1 MREFYEEATN
11 SPPEAA
17 GLKQEYSAML
27 QTMVNSTKE
36 IYQVTHASLF
46 YISGGSNPIPGAAGK
61 VCACLQF
68 VQQVVEHLQQRFVDI
83 VAIGRSPDS
92 IQPTQPR

>member
-46 YISGGSNPIPGAAGK
+46 YISGGSNPIPGLQAKSAPG
-61 VCACLQF
+61 ACLQF
-68 VQQVVEHLQQRFVDI
+68 VQQVVEYL
-83 VAIGRSPDS
+83 
-92 IQPTQPR
+92 